1 MREFEYHSRLK
12 ILTFLISKLIQSVSL
27 LIYRFLPT
35 KRNRRIKELHKKVGA
50 AVREVIDERLEAMK
64 AGESSDNDLLSILLE
79 SNLKEIEQKGD
90 KSFGLSINDVIE
102 ECKLFYFAGQETTS
116 SLLVWTLV
124 LLSRHQEWQSR
135 AREEV
140 LQAFGR
146 DEPNFNGLNHLKLVS
161 SFHMLPLA

>member
-1 MREFEYHSRLK
+1 MK

-27 LIYRFLPT
+27 LIYWILPT

-90 KSFGLSINDVIE
+90 KV
-102 ECKLFYFAGQETTS
+102 
-116 SLLVWTLV
+116 LV
-124 LLSRHQEWQSR
+124 
-135 AREEV
+135 
-140 LQAFGR
+140 
-146 DEPNFNGLNHLKLVS
+146 
-161 SFHMLPLA
+161 